1 MRKLVVFYSWQS
13 DRNRKVCKD
22 LIRSALDMAAR
33 RLNEEVCPGADV
45 RIDADTQG
53 IVGTPPVTETILE
66 KIDACDVFVP
76 DVSFVAA
83 TEDGKLVP
91 NANVMIEYGYA
102 LKSKSPTRISSRTSH
117 PSCEQHDGSGI
128 EERCCGGDCSLEVL
142 GETAVAP
149 EPGEETLDHPAA
161 WMHGKADLAGLFAHD
176 LDDDPGGVRHSF
188 GGIGAISEGT
198 FDERIQR
205 AGRP

>member
-1 MRKLVVFYSWQS
+1 WLVLLDCGHKRTSIGSHIVPVSTNRFDQALE
-13 DRNRKVCKD
+13 DR
-22 LIRSALDMAAR
+22 
-33 RLNEEVCPGADV
+33 
-45 RIDADTQG
+45 
-53 IVGTPPVTETILE
+53 
-66 KIDACDVFVP
+66 FV
-76 DVSFVAA
+76 SQ
-83 TEDGKLVP
+83 
-91 NANVMIEYGYA
+91 
-102 LKSKSPTRISSRTSH
+102 SPTRISSRTSH

-149 EPGEETLDHPAA
+149 EPGEETLYHPAA

-198 FDERIQR
+198 LDERIQR